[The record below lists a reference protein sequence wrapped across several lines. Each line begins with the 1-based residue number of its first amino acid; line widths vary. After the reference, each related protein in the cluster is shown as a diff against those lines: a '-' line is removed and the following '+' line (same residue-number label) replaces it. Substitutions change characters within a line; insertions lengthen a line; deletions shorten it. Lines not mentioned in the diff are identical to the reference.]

1 MVFIV
6 YFFRIHLK
14 NFFDMKFSRVSNIL
28 KKNNVIYRAII
39 IQQIFVK
46 SLLRIFQRFEKSNL
60 SIFNTRLSINQ
71 QFQKILSRSN
81 DLFYDQLTSFL

>member
-1 MVFIV
+1 
-6 YFFRIHLK
+6 
-14 NFFDMKFSRVSNIL
+14 MKFSRVSNIL